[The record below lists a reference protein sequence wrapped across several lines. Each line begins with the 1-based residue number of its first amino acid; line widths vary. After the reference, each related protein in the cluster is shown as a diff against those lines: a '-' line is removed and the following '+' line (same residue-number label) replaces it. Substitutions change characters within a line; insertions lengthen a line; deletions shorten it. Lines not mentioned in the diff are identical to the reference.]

1 MTPSVDPYLGR
12 TYDRRRYDCL
22 HFAADVW
29 RDLTGEDLRERLAG
43 LLGAPADRHVRLRH
57 LRAFRHLAAP
67 RSPCLVLF
75 QRPRTPPHIGVFLRG
90 RVLHLREQGAVHQP
104 LELAALGWTSVRCYA

>member
-1 MTPSVDPYLGR
+1 MMPSVDPYLAR
-12 TYDRRRYDCL
+12 RYDRRRYDCL

-29 RDLTGEDLRERLAG
+29 RDTTGEDLRERLDG
-43 LLGAPADRHVRLRH
+43 LLGAPADRHVTARH
-57 LRAFRHLAAP
+57 LHAFRRLASPAE
-67 RSPCLVLF
+67 PCLVLF

-104 LELAALGWTSVRCYA
+104 LELAAHGFTSVRCFA